1 MNLQL
6 QIAYI
11 WPYSGM
17 KLLIFFIQF
26 WLQLYNGSQPFGN
39 FGARTIGHFPDER
52 SRSETLPS
60 SFVLHN
66 VAPVLVGTA
75 YMIPIVYSSSAPA
88 IKMADWLS
96 LFSALIIVGCFL
108 LLARFIVSLG
118 VMEREAMFNLNL
130 PRREIP
136 SKQMIEVKNPFVLKL
151 KSLHSTSTADSG
163 KR

>member
-39 FGARTIGHFPDER
+39 FGARTIGHFPDE
-52 SRSETLPS
+52 
-60 SFVLHN
+60 
-66 VAPVLVGTA
+66 PVLVGTA
-75 YMIPIVYSSSAPA
+75 YMIPIVYSNSAPA

-118 VMEREAMFNLNL
+118 VMEREATFNLNL

-136 SKQMIEVKNPFVLKL
+136 SEQMIEVKNPFVLKL